1 MEKKMKQKNDTIY
14 QLEMKIIHIEKT
26 YSLNLSNL
34 PYNAI
39 NTHHNPSYNLNNYNY
54 SKRYTPINMI
64 DHNNSLKYSP
74 TINKGGL
81 HHTPNHGNKN

>member
-1 MEKKMKQKNDTIY
+1 MKQKNDTIY
-14 QLEMKIIHIEKT
+14 QLEMKIIRIEKT

-39 NTHHNPSYNLNNYNY
+39 NTHQNPSYNLNNYNY
-54 SKRYTPINMI
+54 SKRYTPMNMS

-81 HHTPNHGNKN
+81 HLTPTHGNKN